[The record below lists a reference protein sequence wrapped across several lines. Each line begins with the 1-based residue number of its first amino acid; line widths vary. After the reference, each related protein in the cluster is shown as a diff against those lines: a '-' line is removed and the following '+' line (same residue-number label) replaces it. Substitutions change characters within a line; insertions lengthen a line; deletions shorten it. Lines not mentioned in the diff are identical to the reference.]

1 MKAYFDDN
9 ANLVIETENKTESAA
24 LMMWQEINESDERS
38 IYELFSGEKISLKTI
53 DGNANSNDAS
63 VTKSESE

>member
-53 DGNANSNDAS
+53 DGNANSNAAS